1 MSKLP
6 DDLLSLL
13 NDIESTKVVG
23 TIDEDGIPHLV
34 HKGSLTTLDNETI
47 VFVEG
52 FEGSNTNENLISSV
66 RLNKKVAINVT
77 KGLISYQVKGFPHK
91 YLSNDAVFTQL
102 LNRIRERRGPDATI
116 SGVWGVKPEEIRNES
131 PGYRSSLAKEENA
144 IHKNPV
150 NQEG

>member
-131 PGYRSSLAKEENA
+131 PGYRSLLAKEENA

>member
-13 NDIESTKVVG
+13 NDIESAKVVG
-23 TIDEDGIPHLV
+23 TIDDDGIPHLV
-34 HKGSLTTLDNETI
+34 VKGSLTTLDNETI

-52 FEGSNTNENLISSV
+52 FEGSLTNENLISSV
-66 RLNKKVAINVT
+66 RLNKKVAINIT

-91 YLSNDAVFTQL
+91 YLTTDAVFTQL

-116 SGVWGVKPEEIRNES
+116 AGVWGVNPDEIRNES
-131 PGYRSSLAKEENA
+131 PGYRSSLAKEENV
-144 IHKNPV
+144 IRKNPV
-150 NQEG
+150 EQEG

>member
-13 NDIESTKVVG
+13 NDIESAKVVG
-23 TIDEDGIPHLV
+23 TIDDDGIPHLV
-34 HKGSLTTLDNETI
+34 VKGSLTTLDNETI

-52 FEGSNTNENLISSV
+52 FEGSLTNENLISSV
-66 RLNKKVAINVT
+66 RLNKKVAINIT

-91 YLSNDAVFTQL
+91 YLTTDAVFTQL

-116 SGVWGVKPEEIRNES
+116 AGVWGVNPDEIRNES
-131 PGYRSSLAKEENA
+131 PGYRSSLAKEENG
-144 IHKNPV
+144 IRKNPV
-150 NQEG
+150 EQEG